1 MANSIIYLP
10 RALEEFDESFE
21 FYEERVVGVGV
32 RFEHQVKEKVELI
45 SKFPERYRRQQGKFR
60 ETLIKEF
67 PFLIIYKYYK
77 TKNII
82 LITSIFHTSRNPK
95 YKYRK

>member
-1 MANSIIYLP
+1 MAISIIYLP
-10 RALEEFDESFE
+10 KALEEFDESFE
-21 FYEERVVGVGV
+21 FYEERTVGLGV
-32 RFEHQVKEKVELI
+32 RFEDQLKEKVEII
-45 SKFPERYRRQQGKFR
+45 SKYPQRYRSRQGKFR
-60 ETLIKEF
+60 ETLVKEF

>member
-1 MANSIIYLP
+1 MANRLIYLP
-10 RALEEFDESFE
+10 VALKEFDESFE
-21 FYEERVVGVGV
+21 FYEER
-32 RFEHQVKEKVELI
+32 KEGLGINFRDEIMEKLDSI
-45 SKFPERYRRQQGKFR
+45 SNHPERYRNKKSNFR
-60 ETLIKEF
+60 ETIVDNF

>member
-10 RALEEFDESFE
+10 KALEEFDESFA
-21 FYEERVVGVGV
+21 FYEERMIGLGV
-32 RFEHQVKEKVELI
+32 RFEDEVNGKVQLI
-45 SKFPERYRRQQGKFR
+45 SKYPERYHRQQGKFK
-60 ETLIKEF
+60 EAMIKEF

-77 TKNII
+77 TKHII

-95 YKYRK
+95 NKYKK